1 MRCTADGAFVQ
12 AAETAAEIDN
22 PAEKQYNKLLSD
34 KQEIRMNKNLKR
46 MIYAALCLALCM
58 VLPLLTGQIPEI
70 GKRLSPMHI
79 PVFLCGFLCGWP
91 WGLIVGATAPIL
103 RSALFGMPAMG
114 PDAFSM
120 AFELAAYG
128 AVAGL
133 LYRVLPRKPWSVYV
147 SLIVAMIV
155 GRLVWGAAKW
165 AMLGPSFTLRTF
177 LAGAVVN
184 AIPGIILHI
193 VLIPP
198 IVLALNKAGFVEN
211 NRRSTP

>member
-1 MRCTADGAFVQ
+1 
-12 AAETAAEIDN
+12 
-22 PAEKQYNKLLSD
+22 
-34 KQEIRMNKNLKR
+34 MNRNLKCLV
-46 MIYAALCLALCM
+46 YTALCLALCM
-58 VLPLLTGQIPEI
+58 VLPLLTGQIPAI

-91 WGLIVGATAPIL
+91 WGLAVGAIAPIL

-128 AVAGL
+128 AIAGL
-133 LYRVLPRKPWSVYV
+133 LYRLLPRKPWSVYV
-147 SLIVAMIV
+147 SLIAAMLA
-155 GRLVWGAAKW
+155 GRLVWGLAKW
-165 AMLGPSFTLRTF
+165 AMLGPSFTPELF
-177 LAGAVVN
+177 LAGAFVN

-198 IVLALNKAGFVEN
+198 IVLALNKAGFTEN
-211 NRRSTP
+211 NRRTEP